1 MKKLLIPL
9 LAVLFLTTASAVTIG
24 NNVPKELPQYFRDVK
39 STTKLNTVIHSAIS
53 REILQTGSFFRPDAT
68 VPAIMFLDALLRD
81 AGFEP
86 KSREF
91 KEILNEAVER
101 EIISAQVATNLKFD
115 TPMTKFRA
123 IEAIIKTK
131 KLLPARRISAKFRGI
146 YPFVNLGKSKNLPY
160 IEAAVSSGIISEF
173 ELKHFQSNELVT
185 RREFLTWIYN
195 YFDHG
200 TRQIKL
206 EADVVFQRNQ
216 RAFRYNFGLK
226 SRFSIEKKN
235 TQLRKINKKRK
246 SREKSKSSLNTVKSG
261 EIARLEEIKHPF
273 PGKEILDEIYNEIIE
288 RYRFSKNLTE
298 DKKQEMI
305 DRALSGLVNALG
317 DKYST
322 YIKPKKSAEFLD
334 KLNGDFEGIGAYV
347 EMIDGKFTIIAPIAG
362 SPAEKS
368 GLQAQD
374 IVTEVNDKD
383 IFGLSISEIVEL
395 IMGPAGT
402 SVDLEISRDSQK
414 LNFTIIRD
422 KIDEPEVVL
431 KWEKHVPIIE
441 IHRFTPDTINL
452 LNDILVE
459 VLAENIRGI
468 VLDLR
473 NNPGGLLSSATE
485 VSELFLEKNEVIFYI
500 EERNSKKRHLS
511 RKTGILA
518 NFPGEIVVLQ
528 NKGTASASE
537 ILIGMLQDYEKVKTI
552 IGETSVGKG
561 TAQTVRNLKNGGL
574 LKLTV
579 SKWLTPKKR
588 WINEIGIIP
597 DLEISSPTIEER
609 KRKIDKQL
617 DAAIQEVLN
626 Y

>member
-518 NFPGEIVVLQ
+518 NFPDEIVILQ

-609 KRKIDKQL
+609 KSKIDKQL